1 MTRIQELK
9 EINKTAYKRGH
20 VAAQL
25 PMIVRWS
32 VKDIKSK
39 TGSRKNQQ

>member
-1 MTRIQELK
+1 MTRIQKLK

-32 VKDIKSK
+32 VKNIKSK
-39 TGSRKNQQ
+39 SGSRQNQQ

>member
-9 EINKTAYKRGH
+9 EINKTAYKRGCM
-20 VAAQL
+20 AAQL

-32 VKDIKSK
+32 VKDKI
-39 TGSRKNQQ
+39 